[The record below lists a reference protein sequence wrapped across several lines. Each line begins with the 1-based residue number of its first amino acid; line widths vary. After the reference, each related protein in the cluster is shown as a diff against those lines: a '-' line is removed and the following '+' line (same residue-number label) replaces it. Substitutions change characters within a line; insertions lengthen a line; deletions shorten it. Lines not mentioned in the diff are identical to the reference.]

1 MDSSD
6 EAEIAVVGTK
16 GQIVI
21 PQEMRKQLAI
31 GPKTKLAIYRRDDKL
46 IVTKISLPAI
56 SGEIDALL
64 DESLATAPTREMERK
79 RRACMAAHPSNGQS
93 AAALTSIPGKGGP
106 VPPAAA

>member
-1 MDSSD
+1 MNPSD

-21 PQEMRKQLAI
+21 PQEMRRQLAI

-56 SGEIDALL
+56 SGEIDAVLKEIDSQRGRRKTV
-64 DESLATAPTREMERK
+64 DE
-79 RRACMAAHPSNGQS
+79 N
-93 AAALTSIPGKGGP
+93 
-106 VPPAAA
+106 

>member
-1 MDSSD
+1 MNPSD

-21 PQEMRKQLAI
+21 PQEMRRQLAI

-56 SGEIDALL
+56 SGEIDAVLKEIDSQRGRRKTV
-64 DESLATAPTREMERK
+64 DEK
-79 RRACMAAHPSNGQS
+79 
-93 AAALTSIPGKGGP
+93 
-106 VPPAAA
+106 

>member
-1 MDSSD
+1 MLHAITGRPRRQVPKSKLGATHLSAKCESHTRMNPSD

-21 PQEMRKQLAI
+21 PQEMRRQLAI

-56 SGEIDALL
+56 SGEIDAVLKEIDSQRGRRKTV
-64 DESLATAPTREMERK
+64 DE
-79 RRACMAAHPSNGQS
+79 N
-93 AAALTSIPGKGGP
+93 
-106 VPPAAA
+106 